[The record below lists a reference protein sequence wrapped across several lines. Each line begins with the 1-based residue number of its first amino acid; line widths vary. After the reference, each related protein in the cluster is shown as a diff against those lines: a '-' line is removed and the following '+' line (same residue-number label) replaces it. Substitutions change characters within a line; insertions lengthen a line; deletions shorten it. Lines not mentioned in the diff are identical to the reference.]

1 MKREAVRL
9 SKTYGNG
16 EAAVQA
22 LRPCSFTIESGERAA
37 IVGASGSGKTTLLH
51 LLGALETPTD
61 GSVLYDGQPLSGG
74 DEEVSRF
81 RLRRIG
87 FVFQSYQLIPE
98 LTALENVLLPR
109 LLRGGKQDKR
119 TIAFLLKRLR
129 IADRANRLPSQLSGG
144 QQQRVAIA
152 RALVNRPELLLCAE
166 PTGNLDTENSLL
178 VLQLLEELQEEFGM
192 TLLVVTHNP
201 EIAARFPR
209 VLSITDGIVGGD
221 LR

>member
-1 MKREAVRL
+1 MKIEAVRL

-152 RALVNRPELLLCAE
+152 RALVNRPELLLCDE
-166 PTGNLDTENSLL
+166 PTGNLDTENCLL
-178 VLQLLEELQEEFGM
+178 VLQLLEELQEQIRA
-192 TLLVVTHNP
+192 L
-201 EIAARFPR
+201 
-209 VLSITDGIVGGD
+209 
-221 LR
+221 